1 MYQGSTMIR
10 KRVTPGH
17 QMVRRR
23 SDHSRRRPAKSRIM
37 LSARNGATG
46 PLARVAAAPKKERA
60 KSQNF
65 LPVSYQ
71 AYQPSIP
78 MQKGAAS
85 CMSVEAPRAK
95 LTMATQET
103 VMRAASR
110 WPPGRKRRMC
120 RKTRTIRAKVAEEEG
135 RRAVQSETPNSLKKL
150 IARQ

>member
-1 MYQGSTMIR
+1 
-10 KRVTPGH
+10 
-17 QMVRRR
+17 MVRR
-23 SDHSRRRPAKSRIM
+23 SAVHSRRSPTNKRMMKNVRK
-37 LSARNGATG
+37 GATG
-46 PLARVAAAPKKERA
+46 PFAKVAMAPKKYKS

-95 LTMATQET
+95 LTTATQEA
-103 VMRAASR
+103 VIKAASR
-110 WPPGRKRRMC
+110 WPPGRKRRMW
-120 RKTRTIRAKVAEEEG
+120 RKMSTTRARAPEEEG

-150 IARQ
+150 MARQ

>member
-1 MYQGSTMIR
+1 MYQGRTMIR
-10 KRVTPGH
+10 YSMTPGH

-23 SDHSRRRPAKSRIM
+23 RDHSRRRPAKRRM
-37 LSARNGATG
+37 MERARKGATG
-46 PLARVAAAPKKERA
+46 PLARVAAAPKKQRS

-71 AYQPSIP
+71 AYQPSMP

-95 LTMATQET
+95 LTMAMQET

-110 WPPGRKRRMC
+110 WPPGRNRRMW
-120 RKTRTIRAKVAEEEG
+120 RKTRTTRASVAEEEG

-150 IARQ
+150 MARQ